1 MNEQLHDLEDK
12 IIDKVGAIRNVLH
25 E

>member
-12 IIDKVGAIRNVLH
+12 IIDKIGAIRNVLH
-25 E
+25 